1 MTVCEDSSHS
11 CGRLLKNECR
21 RATILPAIKA
31 AQTYNVSAKQQQHKK
46 LMLS

>member
-31 AQTYNVSAKQQQHKK
+31 EQTYNVSAKQQQHIK